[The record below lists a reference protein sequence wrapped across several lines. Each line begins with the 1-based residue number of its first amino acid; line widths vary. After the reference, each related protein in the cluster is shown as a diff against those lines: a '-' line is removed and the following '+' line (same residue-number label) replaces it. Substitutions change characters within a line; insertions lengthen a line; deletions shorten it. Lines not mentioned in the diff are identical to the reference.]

1 MIING
6 NDLIEIQRSIIMRWI
21 MRKSRKKKQNSFEFS
36 KLIYLINLGF
46 VAVVTGL
53 SFLCV
58 VKSGVWGI
66 SDLSPITI
74 ICTRAFTELGLH
86 TAGYIHKAKGE
97 NVLKISRQITEEDIS
112 KIKVANAI
120 INNSDVA
127 DEYPQG

>member
-1 MIING
+1 MK
-6 NDLIEIQRSIIMRWI
+6 
-21 MRKSRKKKQNSFEFS
+21 KSKRKKQNSFEFS

-58 VKSGVWGI
+58 VKSGEWNI
-66 SDLSPITI
+66 IDLSPITI
-74 ICTRAFTELGLH
+74 ICTCAFTELGLH
-86 TAGYIHKAKGE
+86 TAGYIHKAKCE
-97 NVLKISRQITEEDIS
+97 NVLKISRQIKEEDIT

-120 INNSDVA
+120 VNNNDVN

>member
-1 MIING
+1 MK
-6 NDLIEIQRSIIMRWI
+6 
-21 MRKSRKKKQNSFEFS
+21 KSRKKKQNSFEFS

-58 VKSGVWGI
+58 VKSGEWNI
-66 SDLSPITI
+66 IDLSPISIVLTS
-74 ICTRAFTELGLH
+74 AFAELGLH
-86 TAGYIHKAKGE
+86 TAGYIHKAKCE
-97 NVLKISRQITEEDIS
+97 NVLKISRQIKEEDIS

-120 INNSDVA
+120 INNGDVA

>member
-1 MIING
+1 MT
-6 NDLIEIQRSIIMRWI
+6 
-21 MRKSRKKKQNSFEFS
+21 RKSRKKKQNSFEFS

-66 SDLSPITI
+66 TDLSPITI
-74 ICTRAFTELGLH
+74 ISTSAFTELGLH
-86 TAGYIHKAKGE
+86 TAGYIHKAKCE
-97 NVLKISRQITEEDIS
+97 NVLKISRQIKEEDIS
-112 KIKVANAI
+112 KIKVANSI
-120 INNSDVA
+120 VNNNDVN

>member
-1 MIING
+1 MK
-6 NDLIEIQRSIIMRWI
+6 
-21 MRKSRKKKQNSFEFS
+21 KSRKKRQNSFEFS

-58 VKSGVWGI
+58 IMSGRWGI
-66 SDLSPITI
+66 TDLSPITVI
-74 ICTRAFTELGLH
+74 STSAFTELGLH
-86 TAGYIHKAKGE
+86 TAGYIHKAKCE
-97 NVLKISRQITEEDIS
+97 NVLKISKQIKEEDIS

-120 INNSDVA
+120 VNNNDVN

>member
-1 MIING
+1 
-6 NDLIEIQRSIIMRWI
+6 
-21 MRKSRKKKQNSFEFS
+21 MRKSKRYKKKQLSTLEFS

-46 VAVVTGL
+46 VAIVTGL

-58 VKSGVWGI
+58 IKSGHWGI

-74 ICTRAFTELGLH
+74 ICTSAFTELGLH
-86 TAGYIHKAKGE
+86 TAGYIHKAKCE
-97 NVLKISRQITEEDIS
+97 NVLKISRQIKEEDIS

>member
-1 MIING
+1 MK
-6 NDLIEIQRSIIMRWI
+6 
-21 MRKSRKKKQNSFEFS
+21 KSRKKKQNSFEFS

-46 VAVVTGL
+46 VAIVTGL

-58 VKSGVWGI
+58 VKSGEWNI
-66 SDLSPITI
+66 IDLSPISIVLTS
-74 ICTRAFTELGLH
+74 AFAELGLH
-86 TAGYIHKAKGE
+86 TAGYIHKAKCE
-97 NVLKISRQITEEDIS
+97 NVLKISRQIKEEDIS

>member
-1 MIING
+1 
-6 NDLIEIQRSIIMRWI
+6 
-21 MRKSRKKKQNSFEFS
+21 MRKSKRKKRNSFEFS

-58 VKSGVWGI
+58 IMSGRWGI
-66 SDLSPITI
+66 IDLSPITI
-74 ICTRAFTELGLH
+74 ISTSAFTELGLH
-86 TAGYIHKAKGE
+86 TAGYIHKAKCE
-97 NVLKISRQITEEDIS
+97 NVLKISKQIKAEDIT

-120 INNSDVA
+120 VNNGEVV

>member
-1 MIING
+1 
-6 NDLIEIQRSIIMRWI
+6 
-21 MRKSRKKKQNSFEFS
+21 MRKSKRYKKKQLSTLEFS

-58 VKSGVWGI
+58 VKSGEWGV
-66 SDLSPITI
+66 SDLTPITV
-74 ICTRAFTELGLH
+74 ICTSAYTELGLH
-86 TAGYIHKAKGE
+86 TAGYIHKAKCE
-97 NVLKISRQITEEDIS
+97 NVLKISRQINEEDIS

-120 INNSDVA
+120 VNNGEVV